1 MEAQTIR
8 RYLVSRESGSLS
20 IELEDEFGRQ
30 TIIWHKLRKL
40 LQSSGDNA
48 IVLPAG
54 VEDGVSFPE
63 TDSQ

>member
-8 RYLVSRESGSLS
+8 RYLVNRESGSLS

-40 LQSSGDNA
+40 LQSSGDDA

-63 TDSQ
+63 PDSQ